1 MISVAI
7 ITKNSS
13 RRISKCLDSLSG
25 FRDIIIADTGSRD
38 KTIEVCKSYGANVVQ
53 IPWENNFSEIR
64 TKIESYSKFNY
75 IFWIDDDEVL
85 KPDNNLNH
93 IHYLLKSNPDA
104 ICLHRVEQ
112 NGHKYKLLRIYRKGS
127 WYWKYPIHE
136 VLKSVDN
143 IRRYVIDDFQNYI
156 IHNRSKRKRKYS
168 NIIKQNMKGYWDDP
182 HMTYM
187 YLNELFNDRNWPEC
201 VKAYEIYSK
210 TTGGYSWHRSQ
221 SVLYCATALHKEDE
235 NQKALDLLESSNILQ
250 VRAEAVYLKIKI
262 IKTLGDF
269 NKKINELSMMA
280 QSISLPKEIG
290 YSGNTQTPY
299 VIDTSKYA
307 QE

>member
-25 FRDIIIADTGSRD
+25 FRDIIVADTGSRD

-85 KPDNNLNH
+85 KPDKNLNH

-104 ICLHRVEQ
+104 ICLNRVEK
-112 NGHKYKLLRIYRKGS
+112 NEHKYKLLRIYRKGS

-143 IRRYVIDDFQNYI
+143 IRRYVIDDLQNYI

-187 YLNELFNDRNWPEC
+187 YLSL
-201 VKAYEIYSK
+201 I
-210 TTGGYSWHRSQ
+210 H
-221 SVLYCATALHKEDE
+221 
-235 NQKALDLLESSNILQ
+235 
-250 VRAEAVYLKIKI
+250 
-262 IKTLGDF
+262 
-269 NKKINELSMMA
+269 
-280 QSISLPKEIG
+280 ISEP
-290 YSGNTQTPY
+290 TRQP
-299 VIDTSKYA
+299 
-307 QE
+307 